1 MKTKLNQTFVPGD
14 AKLKRTGITGIA
26 AGVLALLACE
36 IPIILAVLGL
46 GGLSAGAAAF
56 RPPPMVELA
65 AIIVMV
71 VGTLLLAV
79 ALTRRLRQRRRT

>member
-1 MKTKLNQTFVPGD
+1 MKALLNQALALSD
-14 AKLKRTGITGIA
+14 AKLKRTGMAGIA

-46 GGLSAGAAAF
+46 GSLSVGAAALH
-56 RPPPMVELA
+56 PPPMVELA
-65 AIIVMV
+65 AIVVIV

-79 ALTRRLRQRRRT
+79 ALARRIRRRRRM

>member
-1 MKTKLNQTFVPGD
+1 MKTLLKQALAPDDTKLR
-14 AKLKRTGITGIA
+14 RTGIASVA

-46 GGLSAGAAAF
+46 GGLSAGAAAL

-65 AIIVMV
+65 AIVVMV
-71 VGTLLLAV
+71 AGTLLLAV
-79 ALTRRLRQRRRT
+79 VLARRLRRRRRT